1 MKVIINVGIS
11 GSGKSTWT
19 TNFIKNL
26 NFLRINRDDIR
37 KVCVG
42 DLKDYYK
49 RPDVNNIETHIISII
64 EYDLFIN
71 YLEMNINC
79 IIDNTNLKKEYI
91 KKWIDLCEDHDI
103 EYQFKLFDCDLNIAK
118 ERVLLRD
125 FPHLITFDTGIQ
137 HFSNILELN
146 YIDKQYE
153 NYNNIKK
160 WILENYE
167 DKII

>member
-19 TNFIKNL
+19 TNFMKNHKY
-26 NFLRINRDDIR
+26 LRINRDDIR

-49 RPDVNNIETHIISII
+49 RSDLNIIETHIISIL

-71 YLEMNINC
+71 YLEMKINI
-79 IIDNTNLKKEYI
+79 IIDNTNLKREYL
-91 KKWIDLCEDHDI
+91 KKWINLLEDHDI

-118 ERVLLRD
+118 ERILLRD
-125 FPHLITFDTGIQ
+125 YSHLMSIDTGIN
-137 HFSNILELN
+137 HSIKLPELE
-146 YIDKQYE
+146 YIEKQYNQYLE
-153 NYNNIKK
+153 IKK
-160 WILENYE
+160 WIKDNYE
-167 DKII
+167 SKII